1 MAARVTSGD
10 VKAVG
15 AAAGPRN
22 GTGNSFQ
29 LIRAALAPVAASCR
43 NHASGFRDET
53 PWEEPAGRCEVDCGQ
68 GQTDDAQ

>member
-1 MAARVTSGD
+1 MAVRVTSGD

-43 NHASGFRDET
+43 DHAFLLETKRHGRSWRMRSGLRARSD
-53 PWEEPAGRCEVDCGQ
+53 G
-68 GQTDDAQ
+68 